1 MSSSHDRSP
10 VWQVKPRLRP
20 LNRASKVV
28 KKCTIFA
35 MPRRNLHAPV
45 RVSSALQR
53 EFPQMDRRAT
63 EVLINLIRTDS
74 LVTTALS
81 RRFRYHGLSL
91 SGFNAL
97 VLLRQAPDGV
107 NPHEIADRLLV
118 TRAAVT
124 AILDAL
130 EARGLVRRDRSGA
143 DGRMALIAITAAGKK
158 LLDGLLP
165 EHFAAERAMASVLG
179 ANEKEL
185 LISLLGRLQLH
196 LEGPSEDITLVE

>member
-1 MSSSHDRSP
+1 MGKRI
-10 VWQVKPRLRP
+10 
-20 LNRASKVV
+20 A
-28 KKCTIFA
+28 
-35 MPRRNLHAPV
+35 HAPV

-53 EFPQMDRRAT
+53 EFPEMDRRST

-81 RRFRYHGLSL
+81 RRFRRHGLSL
-91 SGFNAL
+91 SGFNAM
-97 VLLRQAPDGV
+97 VIIRQAPQGV
-107 NPHEIADRLLV
+107 NPREIADRLLV

-130 EARGLVRRDRSGA
+130 EAKGLIRRAPSGA
-143 DGRMALIAITAAGKK
+143 DGRMTLIAITPAGKR
-158 LLDGLLP
+158 LLDSILP

-196 LEGPSEDITLVE
+196 LGAEEEAATIAE

>member
-1 MSSSHDRSP
+1 
-10 VWQVKPRLRP
+10 
-20 LNRASKVV
+20 
-28 KKCTIFA
+28 
-35 MPRRNLHAPV
+35 
-45 RVSSALQR
+45 
-53 EFPQMDRRAT
+53 MDRRAT

-74 LVTTALS
+74 LVTTALT
-81 RRFRYHGLSL
+81 RRFRMHGLSL
-91 SGFNAL
+91 SGFNVL
-97 VLLRQAPDGV
+97 VILRQASEGV

-130 EARGLVRRDRSGA
+130 EAKGLVRRDRSGA
-143 DGRMALIAITAAGKK
+143 DGRMSLIVITAGGRK

-165 EHFAAERAMASVLG
+165 QHFAAERAMAPVLG

-196 LEGPSEDITLVE
+196 LAAQAEAVTIAE

>member
-1 MSSSHDRSP
+1 MG
-10 VWQVKPRLRP
+10 K
-20 LNRASKVV
+20 
-28 KKCTIFA
+28 
-35 MPRRNLHAPV
+35 RNAHAPV

-53 EFPQMDRRAT
+53 EFPEMDRRST

-81 RRFRYHGLSL
+81 RRFRRHGLSL
-91 SGFNAL
+91 SGFNAM
-97 VLLRQAPDGV
+97 VIIRQAPEGV
-107 NPHEIADRLLV
+107 NPREIADRLLV

-130 EARGLVRRDRSGA
+130 EAKGLIRRAPSGA
-143 DGRMALIAITAAGKK
+143 DGRMTLIAITPPGKR
-158 LLDGLLP
+158 LLDRILP

-196 LEGPSEDITLVE
+196 LGAEDEAATIAE

>member
-1 MSSSHDRSP
+1 M
-10 VWQVKPRLRP
+10 
-20 LNRASKVV
+20 A
-28 KKCTIFA
+28 
-35 MPRRNLHAPV
+35 RRNPHAPL

-53 EFPQMDRRAT
+53 EFRQLDRRAT

-81 RRFRYHGLSL
+81 RRFRQFGLSL

-97 VLLRQAPDGV
+97 VILRQSPNGI

-130 EARGLVRRDRSGA
+130 ESKQLIRRTRSDE
-143 DGRMALIAITAAGKK
+143 DGRRTLIVITAAGKR
-158 LLDGLLP
+158 LLEQLLP
-165 EHFAAERAMASVLG
+165 QHFEAERAMVSVLG
-179 ANEKEL
+179 DNEKEL

-196 LEGPSEDITLVE
+196 IAAYREEVAIAE

>member
-1 MSSSHDRSP
+1 M
-10 VWQVKPRLRP
+10 
-20 LNRASKVV
+20 A
-28 KKCTIFA
+28 
-35 MPRRNLHAPV
+35 RRNLHAPV
-45 RVSSALQR
+45 RASSALQR
-53 EFPQMDRRAT
+53 EFPLMDRRST
-63 EVLINLIRTDS
+63 EVLINVIRTDS
-74 LVTTALS
+74 LITTALT
-81 RRFRYHGLSL
+81 RRFRHHGLSL

-97 VLLRQAPDGV
+97 VILRQASDGV

-130 EARGLVRRDRSGA
+130 EAKGFVRRTRSGA
-143 DGRMALIAITAAGKK
+143 DGRRSLIAITPAGRK

-196 LEGPSEDITLVE
+196 LAAQTDALTIAE

>member
-1 MSSSHDRSP
+1 MT
-10 VWQVKPRLRP
+10 
-20 LNRASKVV
+20 A
-28 KKCTIFA
+28 
-35 MPRRNLHAPV
+35 RRNLHAPV

-74 LVTTALS
+74 LITTALS
-81 RRFRYHGLSL
+81 RRFRRYGLSL

-97 VLLRQAPDGV
+97 VILRQAPDGV

-130 EARGLVRRDRSGA
+130 EAKALIRRDRSGT
-143 DGRMALIAITAAGKK
+143 DGRMSLIVITDAGRK
-158 LLDGLLP
+158 LLDRLLP
-165 EHFAAERAMASVLG
+165 EHFAAERALASSLG

-185 LISLLGRLQLH
+185 LISLLGRLQAH
-196 LEGPSEDITLVE
+196 VAAQTDEAAAAER

>member
-1 MSSSHDRSP
+1 
-10 VWQVKPRLRP
+10 
-20 LNRASKVV
+20 
-28 KKCTIFA
+28 
-35 MPRRNLHAPV
+35 
-45 RVSSALQR
+45 
-53 EFPQMDRRAT
+53 MDRRST

-81 RRFRYHGLSL
+81 RRFRRHGLSL
-91 SGFNAL
+91 SGFNAM
-97 VLLRQAPDGV
+97 VIIRQAPEGV
-107 NPHEIADRLLV
+107 NPREIADRLLV

-130 EARGLVRRDRSGA
+130 EAKGLIRRAPSGA
-143 DGRMALIAITAAGKK
+143 DGRMTLIAITPRGKR
-158 LLDGLLP
+158 LLDSILP

-196 LEGPSEDITLVE
+196 LGAEDEAATIAE

>member
-1 MSSSHDRSP
+1 MG
-10 VWQVKPRLRP
+10 K
-20 LNRASKVV
+20 
-28 KKCTIFA
+28 
-35 MPRRNLHAPV
+35 RNAHAPV

-53 EFPQMDRRAT
+53 EFPEMDRRST

-81 RRFRYHGLSL
+81 RRFRRHGLSL
-91 SGFNAL
+91 SGFNAM
-97 VLLRQAPDGV
+97 VIIRQAPEGV
-107 NPHEIADRLLV
+107 NPREIADRLLV

-130 EARGLVRRDRSGA
+130 EAKGLIRRAPSGA
-143 DGRMALIAITAAGKK
+143 DGRMTLIAITPTGKR
-158 LLDGLLP
+158 LLDSILP

-196 LEGPSEDITLVE
+196 LGAEDEAATIAE

>member
-1 MSSSHDRSP
+1 MA
-10 VWQVKPRLRP
+10 K
-20 LNRASKVV
+20 
-28 KKCTIFA
+28 
-35 MPRRNLHAPV
+35 RNAHAPV
-45 RVSSALQR
+45 RVSTALQR
-53 EFPQMDRRAT
+53 EFPEMDRRST

-81 RRFRYHGLSL
+81 RRFRRHGLSL
-91 SGFNAL
+91 SGFNAM
-97 VLLRQAPDGV
+97 VIIRQAPEGV
-107 NPHEIADRLLV
+107 NPREIADRLLV

-130 EARGLVRRDRSGA
+130 EAKGLIRRAPSGA
-143 DGRMALIAITAAGKK
+143 DGRMTLIAITPTGKR
-158 LLDGLLP
+158 LLDSILP

-196 LEGPSEDITLVE
+196 LGAEDEATTIAE

>member
-1 MSSSHDRSP
+1 MG
-10 VWQVKPRLRP
+10 K
-20 LNRASKVV
+20 
-28 KKCTIFA
+28 
-35 MPRRNLHAPV
+35 RNAHAPV

-53 EFPQMDRRAT
+53 EFPEMDRRST

-81 RRFRYHGLSL
+81 RRFRRHGLSL
-91 SGFNAL
+91 SGFNAM
-97 VLLRQAPDGV
+97 VIIRQAPEGV
-107 NPHEIADRLLV
+107 NPREIADRLLV

-130 EARGLVRRDRSGA
+130 EAKGLIRRAPSGA
-143 DGRMALIAITAAGKK
+143 DGRMTLIAITPRGKR
-158 LLDGLLP
+158 LLDSILP

-196 LEGPSEDITLVE
+196 LGAEDEAATIAE

>member
-1 MSSSHDRSP
+1 
-10 VWQVKPRLRP
+10 
-20 LNRASKVV
+20 
-28 KKCTIFA
+28 
-35 MPRRNLHAPV
+35 
-45 RVSSALQR
+45 
-53 EFPQMDRRAT
+53 MDRRST

-81 RRFRYHGLSL
+81 RRFRRHGLSL
-91 SGFNAL
+91 SGFNAM
-97 VLLRQAPDGV
+97 VIIRQAPEGV
-107 NPHEIADRLLV
+107 NPREIADRLLV

-130 EARGLVRRDRSGA
+130 EAKGLIRRAPSGA
-143 DGRMALIAITAAGKK
+143 DGRMTLIAITPTGKR
-158 LLDGLLP
+158 LLDSILP

-196 LEGPSEDITLVE
+196 LGAEGEAATIAE

>member
-1 MSSSHDRSP
+1 MG
-10 VWQVKPRLRP
+10 K
-20 LNRASKVV
+20 
-28 KKCTIFA
+28 
-35 MPRRNLHAPV
+35 RNAHAPV

-53 EFPQMDRRAT
+53 EFPEMDRRST

-81 RRFRYHGLSL
+81 RRFRRHGLSL
-91 SGFNAL
+91 SGFNAM
-97 VLLRQAPDGV
+97 VIIRQAPEGV
-107 NPHEIADRLLV
+107 NPREIADRLLV

-130 EARGLVRRDRSGA
+130 EAKGLIRRAPSGA
-143 DGRMALIAITAAGKK
+143 DGRMTLIAITPTGKR
-158 LLDGLLP
+158 LLDSILP

-196 LEGPSEDITLVE
+196 LGAGDEAATIAE

>member
-1 MSSSHDRSP
+1 MG
-10 VWQVKPRLRP
+10 K
-20 LNRASKVV
+20 
-28 KKCTIFA
+28 
-35 MPRRNLHAPV
+35 RNAHAPV

-53 EFPQMDRRAT
+53 EFPEMDRRST

-81 RRFRYHGLSL
+81 RRFRRHGLSL
-91 SGFNAL
+91 SGFNAM
-97 VLLRQAPDGV
+97 VIIRQAPEGV
-107 NPHEIADRLLV
+107 NPREIADRLLV

-130 EARGLVRRDRSGA
+130 EAKGLIRRNPSGA
-143 DGRMALIAITAAGKK
+143 DGRMSLIAITPTGKR
-158 LLDGLLP
+158 LLDSILP

-196 LEGPSEDITLVE
+196 LGAEDEAATIAE

>member
-1 MSSSHDRSP
+1 
-10 VWQVKPRLRP
+10 
-20 LNRASKVV
+20 
-28 KKCTIFA
+28 
-35 MPRRNLHAPV
+35 
-45 RVSSALQR
+45 
-53 EFPQMDRRAT
+53 MDRRAT

-74 LVTTALS
+74 LVTTALT
-81 RRFRYHGLSL
+81 RRFHRYGLSL

-97 VLLRQAPDGV
+97 VILRQAADGV

-130 EARGLVRRDRSGA
+130 EAKGLVRRDRSGA
-143 DGRMALIAITAAGKK
+143 DGRMSLIAITPAGKK

-196 LEGPSEDITLVE
+196 LAAQAEDVTVPAGRAQGAPQAK

>member
-1 MSSSHDRSP
+1 MATRKD
-10 VWQVKPRLRP
+10 
-20 LNRASKVV
+20 
-28 KKCTIFA
+28 
-35 MPRRNLHAPV
+35 LHAPV
-45 RVSSALQR
+45 RVSSTLQR
-53 EFPQMDRRAT
+53 EFPQMERRAT

-81 RRFRYHGLSL
+81 RRFRRHGLSL

-97 VLLRQAPDGV
+97 VILRQASEAV

-130 EARGLVRRDRSGA
+130 DAKKLIRRNRSGV
-143 DGRMALIAITAAGKK
+143 DGRMSLIVITDAGKK

-179 ANEKEL
+179 SNEKEL
-185 LISLLGRLQLH
+185 LISLLGRLQVH
-196 LEGPSEDITLVE
+196 LAAQIPEVEAAES

>member
-1 MSSSHDRSP
+1 
-10 VWQVKPRLRP
+10 
-20 LNRASKVV
+20 
-28 KKCTIFA
+28 
-35 MPRRNLHAPV
+35 
-45 RVSSALQR
+45 
-53 EFPQMDRRAT
+53 MDRRST

-74 LVTTALS
+74 LVTTALT
-81 RRFRYHGLSL
+81 RRFRRRGLSL

-97 VLLRQAPDGV
+97 VILRQAPDGI

-124 AILDAL
+124 AMLDTL
-130 EARGLVRRDRSGA
+130 EAKGLVRRKRSGD
-143 DGRMALIAITAAGKK
+143 DGRMSLIEITAAGRK

-196 LEGPSEDITLVE
+196 LAAQAGDVSIAE

>member
-1 MSSSHDRSP
+1 M
-10 VWQVKPRLRP
+10 
-20 LNRASKVV
+20 A
-28 KKCTIFA
+28 
-35 MPRRNLHAPV
+35 RRNLHAPV
-45 RVSSALQR
+45 RVASALQR

-81 RRFRYHGLSL
+81 RRFRRYGLSL

-97 VLLRQAPDGV
+97 VILRQAQQGV

-130 EARGLVRRDRSGA
+130 EVKKLIKRGRSGV
-143 DGRMALIAITAAGKK
+143 DGRRTLIAITTAGRK
-158 LLDGLLP
+158 LLDTLLP
-165 EHFAAERAMASVLG
+165 EHFEAEREMASVLG
-179 ANEKEL
+179 DNEKEL

-196 LEGPSEDITLVE
+196 IAAQTDNIAIAE

>member
-1 MSSSHDRSP
+1 MG
-10 VWQVKPRLRP
+10 K
-20 LNRASKVV
+20 
-28 KKCTIFA
+28 
-35 MPRRNLHAPV
+35 RNAHAPV

-53 EFPQMDRRAT
+53 EFPEMDRRST

-81 RRFRYHGLSL
+81 RRFRRHGLSL
-91 SGFNAL
+91 SGFNAM
-97 VLLRQAPDGV
+97 VIIRQAPEGV
-107 NPHEIADRLLV
+107 NPREIADRLLV

-130 EARGLVRRDRSGA
+130 EAKGLIRRAPSGA
-143 DGRMALIAITAAGKK
+143 DGRMTLIAITPTGKR
-158 LLDGLLP
+158 LLDSILP

-196 LEGPSEDITLVE
+196 LGAEGEAATIAE